1 MKLKSILFLL
11 LSAMILTTSCSKD
24 DDDDDNNGGG
34 GVTLTGVTLDKSA
47 LSVKVGS
54 TATLVAT
61 LNPTGATG
69 TVNWSSD
76 KPAIATVSG
85 GTVTGVA
92 EGTAVITASVGSF
105 SATCTITVSKDAVVN
120 PGDNQASLKGTN
132 YYLIFLDA
140 TSHKKI
146 SASNIKQDLRPDEAT
161 AVLDIWPSGD
171 SYTSAPTSGPNF
183 YGEVEGWIA
192 LTANAAPWAGVGAGG
207 IREIKNF
214 DLTAVDGTYTFHV
227 AYKSKDGGK
236 NELALFT
243 ADGGEVWFTLPAQT
257 DGEWHEFEVPMSTL
271 ISQGWSFNRPYTLA
285 GDGQNVLGFRTTGA
299 GKTLEVDA
307 IFIYK
312 K

>member
-11 LSAMILTTSCSKD
+11 ISAMIVTTSCSKD
-24 DDDDDNNGGG
+24 DDDDNNNGGG
-34 GVTLTGVTLDKSA
+34 GVTLTGVTLDKST
-47 LSVKVGS
+47 LSVNVAA
-54 TATLVAT
+54 TATLTAT
-61 LNPTGATG
+61 LTPTGATG

-105 SATCTITVSKDAVVN
+105 SATCTVTVTKTGSGG
-120 PGDNQASLKGTN
+120 GDVQASLKGSN

-146 SASNIKQDLRPDEAT
+146 SGSNIKQDLRPDEAT
-161 AVLDIWPSGD
+161 AVLDIWPNGD
-171 SYTSAPTSGPNF
+171 SYTAAPTSGPNF

-192 LTANAAPWAGVGAGG
+192 LTANASPWGGVGAGG
-207 IREIKNF
+207 IRQIKNF
-214 DLTAVDGTYTFHV
+214 DLTAVDGTYTFHC

-236 NELALFT
+236 NELCLFT
-243 ADGGEVWFTLPAQT
+243 ADGGEVWFTLPSST
-257 DGEWHEFEVPMSTL
+257 DGEWHEYEVPMSTL
-271 ISQGWSFNRPYTLA
+271 ISQGWSFNRPYVLSGT
-285 GDGQNVLGFRTTGA
+285 GQNVLGFRTTGA

-307 IFIYK
+307 VFVYK